1 MKQELQKIKVNAQS
15 EIGSEVNDII
25 SNNGYET
32 LSMNLNINPNSNSKS
47 SNKIRVMRNMEETK

>member
-15 EIGSEVNDII
+15 EINSEVNDII

-32 LSMNLNINPNSNSKS
+32 LSLNLNTRKLSNSKTKVTQNVQE
-47 SNKIRVMRNMEETK
+47 SNQ